1 MEECFF
7 DTLEKLSVKS
17 EVSPE
22 EIDVL
27 VVNVSMLLSA
37 PSLCSRIMWRF
48 AMREDV
54 RAFNLSGMGCSASL
68 LSIKLVENMFRND
81 KSMMLANCLFQ
92 SGGCSVLLTT
102 KRTTKRSAVA
112 CRRKKRVGHAEGRR
126 QWPPRLTCFIEKLG
140 VNIEGEK
147 HVSKEGLRGGA
158 EGSVKLRD
166 RVGLGKRT
174 GEIFVGRIG
183 IGGGVSFTLRAYEPA
198 ATVRW
203 RARSLVG
210 RIFAIILRAP
220 RTIDK
225 LPGDRNS
232 RINLVVLIK
241 QGGIGN
247 YGHLPLL
254 VGGDA
259 HLHKA
264 HEGAADGVQ
273 TPDHRSSVDHNRV
286 ILCSVGQKRRSK
298 VCQGGSHQSSVAG
311 GGPRTQ
317 QPHQIISGSATVI
330 LYIHHRRDGHQHGC
344 PHAEVVPLEESPR
357 FCLLFGIGL
366 VKLVGTTCKEKEQ
379 S

>member
-68 LSIKLVENMFRND
+68 LSIKLVENMFRCRWNMFAIVVTSKFIASFWYSRND

-158 EGSVKLRD
+158 EGSVKLGD

-198 ATVRW
+198 ATGEM
-203 RARSLVG
+203 AGEEL
-210 RIFAIILRAP
+210 
-220 RTIDK
+220 
-225 LPGDRNS
+225 
-232 RINLVVLIK
+232 
-241 QGGIGN
+241 GGKN
-247 YGHLPLL
+247 FRHHS
-254 VGGDA
+254 A
-259 HLHKA
+259 SA
-264 HEGAADGVQ
+264 E
-273 TPDHRSSVDHNRV
+273 DHRCM
-286 ILCSVGQKRRSK
+286 L
-298 VCQGGSHQSSVAG
+298 
-311 GGPRTQ
+311 PY
-317 QPHQIISGSATVI
+317 IIF
-330 LYIHHRRDGHQHGC
+330 H
-344 PHAEVVPLEESPR
+344 
-357 FCLLFGIGL
+357 
-366 VKLVGTTCKEKEQ
+366 
-379 S
+379 

>member
-68 LSIKLVENMFRND
+68 LSIKLVENMFRCRWNMFAIVVTSKFIASFWYSRND

-92 SGGCSVLLTT
+92 SGAIANNLHIGIY
-102 KRTTKRSAVA
+102 RI
-112 CRRKKRVGHAEGRR
+112 
-126 QWPPRLTCFIEKLG
+126 P
-140 VNIEGEK
+140 K
-147 HVSKEGLRGGA
+147 HFE
-158 EGSVKLRD
+158 
-166 RVGLGKRT
+166 
-174 GEIFVGRIG
+174 G

-198 ATVRW
+198 ATGEMAGEEHGGKNFRHHSASAEDH
-203 RARSLVG
+203 RC
-210 RIFAIILRAP
+210 
-220 RTIDK
+220 
-225 LPGDRNS
+225 
-232 RINLVVLIK
+232 
-241 QGGIGN
+241 GIGN

-366 VKLVGTTCKEKEQ
+366 VKLVGTTCEEKEQ